1 MQQGGTRVRNF
12 VGGQWLDAVDG
23 AVMPVLNPA
32 TGGVIAEA
40 PRGTRADVERA
51 VQAAAKAL
59 PGWLDTTPAERAAM
73 LLRLAD
79 AIEEHAAELV
89 AMESK
94 NVGKPRPV
102 AEPEI
107 PFAAGTGD
115 LRRAAGQG
123 ARIPGPGPL
132 RESVGADRRDGRAR
146 PRVLPAV
153 GGRD

>member
-1 MQQGGTRVRNF
+1 
-12 VGGQWLDAVDG
+12 
-23 AVMPVLNPA
+23 
-32 TGGVIAEA
+32 
-40 PRGTRADVERA
+40 
-51 VQAAAKAL
+51 
-59 PGWLDTTPAERAAM
+59 M

-107 PFAAGTGD
+107 PFAADTGD

-123 ARIPGPGPL
+123 CADSWTGPAP
-132 RESVGADRRDGRAR
+132 RERRC
-146 PRVLPAV
+146 
-153 GGRD
+153 